1 MIQHFIKCQQSYKEP
16 MLFRNLDF
24 NGDNSNQYSTVHL
37 AVTAFYKID
46 SVKIGP
52 RTHKIDSVKIGPRT
66 LPTSQITLAAWIKSQ
81 E

>member
-1 MIQHFIKCQQSYKEP
+1 MPGMIQHFIKCQQSYKEP

-24 NGDNSNQYSTVHL
+24 NGDNSNQYSAVHL
-37 AVTAFYKID
+37 AVTAFY
-46 SVKIGP
+46 
-52 RTHKIDSVKIGPRT
+52 KIDSVKIGPRT